1 MEKWELARYLIDAKK
16 SIDSIMYIK
25 QNHQK
30 LNINLREKIT
40 EKRNKFYINCCVILD
55 YSFKSKRKLIIED
68 EIAKNLYYER
78 DKNSAHEDRDYE
90 AKRYEDFKDL
100 IKEMKIQLRHVK
112 KICSSRLPEV
122 LTLDFMAHDAELFRL
137 VNRVSKKEEEEIKDR
152 KVKQFREWSKFS
164 MEDISMTSEGVRENY
179 FILEDTEDIKGMD
192 DVDKEDGIVV
202 FSNGINEFET
212 TQRRQ
217 DDCIKMN
224 VLHKQDLWV
233 TPNKNIMNQFK
244 NKRDEGVMNQ
254 FDEIIE
260 PPINALNINYFD
272 SHMRKKLAK
281 KINEIRNESLNN
293 N

>member
-1 MEKWELARYLIDAKK
+1 
-16 SIDSIMYIK
+16 
-25 QNHQK
+25 
-30 LNINLREKIT
+30 
-40 EKRNKFYINCCVILD
+40 
-55 YSFKSKRKLIIED
+55 
-68 EIAKNLYYER
+68 
-78 DKNSAHEDRDYE
+78 
-90 AKRYEDFKDL
+90 
-100 IKEMKIQLRHVK
+100 
-112 KICSSRLPEV
+112 
-122 LTLDFMAHDAELFRL
+122 
-137 VNRVSKKEEEEIKDR
+137 
-152 KVKQFREWSKFS
+152 
-164 MEDISMTSEGVRENY
+164 
-179 FILEDTEDIKGMD
+179 MD